1 MRERKIKK
9 SPTEN
14 LETSS
19 NGISRRRY
27 FLFRKRRDM
36 SVSRLRWLEGVEEYK
51 CSNKVDS
58 RLLCLY
64 IQLELYAKLHIG
76 AINVS

>member
-1 MRERKIKK
+1 
-9 SPTEN
+9 
-14 LETSS
+14 
-19 NGISRRRY
+19 
-27 FLFRKRRDM
+27 M
-36 SVSRLRWLEGVEEYK
+36 SVSRLRWLEGVGEYK